1 MIVFPNAKINLG
13 LFVKGILPGGFHEI
27 ESIMIP
33 VGLCD
38 ILEVVVSESE
48 AFKLTLSG
56 TSIDSE
62 NEQNLCYKAWQILSS
77 HTNIPG
83 IQMHLHKNIPV
94 GAGLG
99 GGSSDAAFTLKLLNE
114 YFKLEIPEH
123 ELISVASDLG
133 NDCPFFIQNKPAF
146 AYNKGQ
152 LIKPI
157 EPDMDSKYIVIV
169 FPNIHISTQ
178 WAYNSVQPEGKP
190 ESLIDLIALPIDQW
204 KKRICNDFETIVF
217 EKYPQIQKIKE
228 ELYSQGAIY
237 ASLSGSGSAVYG
249 LFNQK
254 PDLRKKFI
262 NYFYWQ
268 GPLRIGTEE

>member
-1 MIVFPNAKINLG
+1 
-13 LFVKGILPGGFHEI
+13 
-27 ESIMIP
+27 
-33 VGLCD
+33 
-38 ILEVVVSESE
+38 
-48 AFKLTLSG
+48 
-56 TSIDSE
+56 
-62 NEQNLCYKAWQILSS
+62 
-77 HTNIPG
+77 
-83 IQMHLHKNIPV
+83 
-94 GAGLG
+94 
-99 GGSSDAAFTLKLLNE
+99 
-114 YFKLEIPEH
+114 
-123 ELISVASDLG
+123 
-133 NDCPFFIQNKPAF
+133 
-146 AYNKGQ
+146 
-152 LIKPI
+152 
-157 EPDMDSKYIVIV
+157 MDSKYIVIV

>member
-157 EPDMDSKYIVIV
+157 EPVCIWDWE
-169 FPNIHISTQ
+169 FL
-178 WAYNSVQPEGKP
+178 SVLHSSCLCKFQQF
-190 ESLIDLIALPIDQW
+190 LPLWEI
-204 KKRICNDFETIVF
+204 FH
-217 EKYPQIQKIKE
+217 
-228 ELYSQGAIY
+228 L
-237 ASLSGSGSAVYG
+237 
-249 LFNQK
+249 
-254 PDLRKKFI
+254 
-262 NYFYWQ
+262 
-268 GPLRIGTEE
+268 